1 MVGFLQWF
9 RPLVLVEKTRRWN
22 DRDRVQMMLDAEL
35 NEVIHALQ
43 VAQRGKGLV
52 SEASMA
58 LPSQAYQLN
67 GLDIEKIFALV

>member
-1 MVGFLQWF
+1 
-9 RPLVLVEKTRRWN
+9 
-22 DRDRVQMMLDAEL
+22 MLGAEL

-52 SEASMA
+52 SKASTA
-58 LPSQAYQLN
+58 LPSQASRLN